1 MNLLFVVP
9 YTPTLIRVRPYNFV
23 RALARRGHRLTLATL
38 FENDEEARALD
49 ELRGWGIEV
58 LARPLTRGQKLRN
71 AMFALPGRDPVQAS
85 FCYQPALA
93 EAVRQRACSG
103 AFDAVHVEHLRG
115 SGYALAARDAIS
127 AGPRKIPVVWDSVDS
142 ITYLFEQSARQSG
155 SFSKRL
161 MTWIDLARTRSYE
174 GWLIRQFDHTVVTS
188 RIDRDALLK
197 IARARPS
204 PITVVSN
211 GVDLDT
217 FTPGDATRE
226 PDTLIFS
233 GKMSYHANITAVLHL
248 VRDIMPAVW
257 ARRPAVRLTIVGKDP
272 SPEVLALARTH
283 PGRVLVTGSVPD
295 LAAHLRKASVAV
307 VPIVYGAG
315 VQNKV
320 LEAMATCTPVVA
332 SLTAVAALDESAGL
346 AMRIARDD
354 GAFAA
359 HVLSLLENEADRRL
373 CGEAGRAFVERHHAW
388 DASAAALETLYMTE
402 ER

>member
-9 YTPTLIRVRPYNFV
+9 YAPTLIRVRPYNFI
-23 RALARRGHRLTLATL
+23 RALARRGHRVTLSTL
-38 FENDEEARALD
+38 FENDDEARALD
-49 ELRGWGIEV
+49 GMRGWGIEV

-71 AMFALPGRDPVQAS
+71 ALAALPRRDPVQAS
-85 FCYQPALA
+85 FCHQPELV
-93 EAVRQRACSG
+93 EDVRQCVRSG

-115 SGYALAARDAIS
+115 SGYALAARDALAAAAS
-127 AGPRKIPVVWDSVDS
+127 ARKIPVVWDSVDS

-155 SFSKRL
+155 SLSKRL
-161 MTWIDLARTRSYE
+161 MTQIDLARTRRYE
-174 GWLIRQFDHTVVTS
+174 GWLIGQFDHTVVTS

-197 IARARPS
+197 LARVRPS

-211 GVDLDT
+211 GVDLET
-217 FTPGDATRE
+217 FTPGDATRD

-257 ARRPAVRLTIVGKDP
+257 AKRPDVRLTIAGKDP
-272 SPEVLALARTH
+272 SPEVQALARTH

-295 LAAHLRKASVAV
+295 LAAYLRKASVAV

-332 SLTAVAALDESAGL
+332 SLTAVAALDESVSH

-354 GAFAA
+354 GAFASQ
-359 HVLSLLENEADRRL
+359 VLGLLENEADRRL
-373 CGEAGRAFVERHHAW
+373 CGSAGRAFVERHHAW
-388 DASAAALETLYMTE
+388 DASAAALEVLYAG
-402 ER
+402 